1 VPTTHL
7 LAALSGALAL
17 ALAAG
22 PAPAVQAPPP
32 AAEVQHLFDIA
43 TTGGES
49 ASTWATL
56 AYDRR
61 HDELFTVHGGV
72 VHVHG
77 PSGMET
83 FAFGGA
89 AAEGEGEEGVGSVER
104 LALLDSGEM
113 LLLTRQRD
121 RRQILRTDFRGERL
135 GTFTAAPLPA
145 GFERFEPDRLQVA
158 GERVYL
164 AESGGMRVVVTDLAG
179 RVERSIDL
187 AALVR
192 KQDPDAKLG
201 LSGFWADEAGTLVFT
216 LPLAFS
222 AWVVTPA
229 RELKRFGARGS
240 SPGKF
245 NVAGAVATDERG
257 NVFVLDRLRSVVLI
271 FDATLR
277 FVEEFGYRGDGPTS
291 LVAPYDLAVGN
302 GKLFVSQARER
313 GVKAFRY
320 QLAPRPA
327 GEGRP

>member
-1 VPTTHL
+1 MTQPFAA
-7 LAALSGALAL
+7 LAAAL

-22 PAPAVQAPPP
+22 PARPAPTPSPAPV
-32 AAEVQHLFDIA
+32 AQHLYDIA

-56 AYDRR
+56 AYDRK

-77 PSGMET
+77 PSGMESFT
-83 FAFGGA
+83 FGGGE
-89 AAEGEGEEGVGSVER
+89 AEGDDGAGAVER
-104 LALLDSGEM
+104 LGLLDSGEM
-113 LLLTRQRD
+113 LLLTRQGG
-121 RRQILRTDFRGERL
+121 RRVVLRTDFRGERL
-135 GTFTAAPLPA
+135 GRFEPAPLPA
-145 GFERFEPDRLQVA
+145 GFEGFDPDRLVVA

-164 AESGGMRVVVTDLAG
+164 AESGPMRLVVTDLAG
-179 RVERSIDL
+179 RVDKALDL
-187 AALVR
+187 AALIR
-192 KQDPDAKLG
+192 KKDPAIKLG
-201 LSGFWADEAGTLVFT
+201 MSGFWADDLGTVYFT

-222 AWVVTPA
+222 AFVLTPA
-229 RELKRFGARGS
+229 RELRQLGSRGS

-245 NVAGAVATDERG
+245 NVAGALATDERG
-257 NVFVLDRLRSVVLI
+257 NLFVLDRLRSVVLV
-271 FDATLR
+271 FDATLH

-320 QLAPRPA
+320 DLASRVDGGRR
-327 GEGRP
+327 GE